1 MRVDGFLGLYIQ
13 YKDIAAPV
21 ENFDRQVYAF
31 PKSADR
37 TCLVSNPAH
46 IEILLKT
53 GKYRV
58 VGVEIAEMPSLVPN
72 GNGHE
77 VPSGPVE
84 SVVGK
89 EVSKKKLGRPSKG
102 RK

>member
-1 MRVDGFLGLYIQ
+1 MRVDGFKGLYIQ
-13 YKDIAAPV
+13 YKDIASPV
-21 ENFDRQVYAF
+21 ETFDRQVYSF

-37 TCLVSNPAH
+37 TCLVSNPVH
-46 IEILLKT
+46 IENILKT
-53 GKYRV
+53 GKYRI
-58 VGVEIAEMPSLVPN
+58 VGVEIQEGLNLAN

-84 SVVGK
+84 SVP
-89 EVSKKKLGRPSKG
+89 EVVKKKLGRPAKG